1 MHDFCVYLLV
11 LLTASWFP
19 AQGAA
24 GEGDFSE
31 TVKRSIMRDYPG
43 MLHDPTGALRYPFIT
58 PGSVYAKELWDW
70 DSWLADVALCQIILD
85 KDPNVDRQKMLSY
98 GQGCVLNFLQA
109 AEPDGSIPI
118 RIQVKPRATAKAE
131 AKGVDAKGDS
141 PIFVDTKI
149 GTVPKDTKNGTVPV
163 PLTTSASN
171 IHKPVLAQHAAFLV
185 KLDHGNA
192 QWLRED
198 FATLQAFQKNYRDHQ
213 FDAASGLYFWKD
225 DLAIGVD
232 NDPATFFRPANSSA
246 SIFLNCLMFKE
257 LQAMAYLARCLK
269 LEQGV
274 SDLYERQAEELKTA
288 IQKNCWDERD
298 GFFYSA
304 DLNLRPVTNEPGI
317 YLGSKMVLHKGHP
330 RDYDSLIQ
338 RIEGW
343 SGFMAMWSGIATPEQ
358 AKRMVEEHLK
368 NPKTLGCP
376 YGIRTLSK
384 MEKMYG
390 LYASSNPSN
399 WDGPVWGISNY
410 IVFRGLVKYGFTDEA
425 KEMASKTIALFG
437 QDYAANDALHEYY
450 NPDTGQPIMNKGFQN
465 WNYLVMNMIAWMET
479 RPVVEEF

>member
-1 MHDFCVYLLV
+1 MHKQIRFPVCLLI
-11 LLTASWFP
+11 LLTANWFSV
-19 AQGAA
+19 QGAVA
-24 GEGDFSE
+24 EPDFSE
-31 TVKRSIMRDYPG
+31 TIKKSIMRDYPG
-43 MLHDPTGALRYPFIT
+43 MLHDPTGALRHPFIT
-58 PGSVYAKELWDW
+58 PGSVYARELWDW
-70 DSWLADVALCQIILD
+70 DSWLSDVALCQIILD
-85 KDPNVDRQKMLSY
+85 KDPNADRQKMLSY
-98 GQGCVLNFLQA
+98 GQGCVLNFLKA
-109 AEPDGSIPI
+109 AEPNGSIPI
-118 RIQVKPRATAKAE
+118 RIQVKPRSVAQA
-131 AKGVDAKGDS
+131 S
-141 PIFVDTKI
+141 I
-149 GTVPKDTKNGTVPV
+149 

-198 FATLQAFQKNYRDHQ
+198 FTTLQAFQKNYRDHQ

-232 NDPATFFRPANSSA
+232 NDPATFFRPPNSSA

-257 LQAMAYLARCLK
+257 LGAMAYLARCLK

-304 DLNLRPVTNEPGI
+304 DLNLRPVANEPGI
-317 YLGSKMVLHKGHP
+317 YLGSRMVLHKGHP
-330 RDYDSLIQ
+330 RDYACLIQ

-343 SGFMAMWSGIATPEQ
+343 SGFLAMWSGIATPEQ
-358 AKRMVEEHLK
+358 AKRMVDEHLK

-399 WDGPVWGISNY
+399 WNGPVWGISNY

-465 WNYLVMNMIAWMET
+465 WNYLVMNMIAWMEA
-479 RPVVEEF
+479 RPVIEEF